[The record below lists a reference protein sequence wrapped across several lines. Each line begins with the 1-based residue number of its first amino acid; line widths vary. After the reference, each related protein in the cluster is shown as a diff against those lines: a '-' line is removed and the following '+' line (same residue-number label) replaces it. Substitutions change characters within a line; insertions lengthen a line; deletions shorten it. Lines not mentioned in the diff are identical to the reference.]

1 MLIPELPQFLSN
13 LGGADYKGFIIGLFT
28 ITAAVSRPFSGKL
41 VDKIGR
47 KPIIYFGITICIIC
61 ALLYP
66 LLTTIF
72 SFFMVRLLHGFC
84 AGTAPTASSAI
95 LADIV
100 PPNKR
105 GEAMGFMGLLANIGT
120 AISPSLGSFIT
131 NHYSLEAM
139 FYFSCFLGF
148 LSWLLIFFVA
158 ETLENRQALK
168 WYHFN
173 IQAEDVVEPSVIQPA
188 LVMFLY
194 TIAFGAVLTISPDI
208 SQHLQIEN
216 KGLFMAFYTFGS
228 ILVRLYAGKVS
239 DKYGRIKILRWGLA
253 LQVIALTA
261 MGFATNAT
269 MLFACIFLYGMSM
282 GIASPTVL
290 AWTIDHT
297 NNTNRGR
304 ALATSYLAME
314 LGIGS
319 GAFMAGWLY
328 NNNPTMFSYT
338 LWAAMLPSAV
348 ALGFLAYLPNA
359 SSKLANSNS

>member
-1 MLIPELPQFLSN
+1 MLIPELPQFLSQ

-41 VDKIGR
+41 ADKIGR
-47 KPIIYFGITICIIC
+47 KPIIYFGVSICTVC

-66 LLTTIF
+66 LLSTIF
-72 SFFMVRLLHGFC
+72 GFFMVRLLHGFC
-84 AGTAPTASSAI
+84 AGTAPTANSAI

-105 GEAMGFMGLLANIGT
+105 GEAMGFMGLLTSIGT

-131 NHYSLEAM
+131 SHYSLEVM
-139 FYFSCFLGF
+139 FYVACFLGF
-148 LSWLLIFFVA
+148 LSCLLIFFVK
-158 ETLENRQALK
+158 ETVAHRQPLR

-173 IQAEDVVEPSVIQPA
+173 IRAEDVIEPTVIQPA
-188 LVMFLY
+188 TVMFLY
-194 TIAFGAVLTISPDI
+194 TIAFGAVLTVAPDI
-208 SQHLQIEN
+208 SQFLHIEN

-239 DKYGRIKILRWGLA
+239 DKYGRIKVLRWGIT
-253 LQVIALTA
+253 LQVIALA
-261 MGFATNAT
+261 CMGFATHAT
-269 MLFACIFLYGMSM
+269 ALLMCIFLYGMSM
-282 GIASPTVL
+282 GITSPAIL
-290 AWTIDHT
+290 AWTIDQT
-297 NNTNRGR
+297 NHTNRGR

-328 NNNPTMFSYT
+328 NNNPAMFAYT
-338 LWAAMLPSAV
+338 FWAVILPSAV
-348 ALGFLAYLPNA
+348 ALAFLAYLPNS
-359 SSKLANSNS
+359 SSKLLNTN